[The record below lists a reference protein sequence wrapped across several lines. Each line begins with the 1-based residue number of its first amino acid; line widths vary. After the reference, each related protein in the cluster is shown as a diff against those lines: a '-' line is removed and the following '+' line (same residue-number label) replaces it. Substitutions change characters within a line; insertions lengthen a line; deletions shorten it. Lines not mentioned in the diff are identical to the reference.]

1 MNSVTVKRSHCVYI
15 LVPTSGERWYYV
27 GWTNNPKQRL
37 TQHNSGKV
45 RATIPRRPYRLL
57 IVERFR
63 TKNAALRFEQVVKR
77 NTPVKYLIV
86 RLAGRLRQPIVD
98 RA

>member
-1 MNSVTVKRSHCVYI
+1 MKRSHCVYI

-27 GWTNNPKQRL
+27 GWTNDPKQRL
-37 TQHNSGKV
+37 TMHNAGKV
-45 RATIPRRPYRLL
+45 RATIPRKHYRML
-57 IVERFR
+57 IVARFR
-63 TKNAALRFEQVVKR
+63 TKNAALRFEQTLKR
-77 NTPVKYLIV
+77 NKDVKYLIV